1 MVVPIFNIITIKTII
16 MKYIKLFIIECLF
29 FTKPFEG
36 NPIPNWLIAIVAWIN
51 IYIITIG
58 IQHILTS

>member
-1 MVVPIFNIITIKTII
+1 